1 MSRLKTYLL
10 TIITLLFLH
19 PLFSETFRY
28 TGSKNYIYVERTDLR
43 RYDNAKYAGLMS
55 REVKAYITPTASAK
69 AANNSDNDNDGA
81 FFYSGN
87 FYVNQ
92 DIRKGVSYLTEGI
105 HKAIP
110 SSFLMDE
117 NGALEMLEDNGY
129 PSFRSFPAFPAKDIE
144 KGQTWEAKAERAVDP
159 LDKNVF
165 TRMPMYIQYTYLRDE
180 VYNGEDVYLLSAKW
194 ATRYGAGTKYVDEDG
209 DRELVAASGNHNA
222 TICISKANGK
232 VVVVRDTIDET
243 FSYADGNKVNFKG
256 TISLFTEYPPSIDED
271 KIVPEI
277 AKIDDVDIEKTEA
290 GLLMNLQNLQFKPDS
305 SELLPGENERLSKL
319 ADILKKFPNSQ
330 FLVEGHTASTG
341 NPKGEMNLSLE
352 RAYSIVKELVNRGV
366 SEKQFICKGSG
377 GTKPAADNATPEG
390 RAKNRRVEITILE

>member
-1 MSRLKTYLL
+1 MKIKAFIN
-10 TIITLLFLH
+10 IITLLIC
-19 PLFSETFRY
+19 PLTMANITAETFRY

-43 RYDNAKYAGLMS
+43 RYDNGKYAGLMS
-55 REVKAYITPTASAK
+55 REIKSYITPQS
-69 AANNSDNDNDGA
+69 SDEGFLYN
-81 FFYSGN
+81 GN

-92 DIRKGVSYLTEGI
+92 DTRKGVSFVTNGI
-105 HKAIP
+105 HEAIS
-110 SSFLMDE
+110 SSFLMDD
-117 NGALEMLEDNGY
+117 NGNIQMIEDNGY
-129 PSFRSFPAFPAKDIE
+129 PSFRSFPSFPKKNVE
-144 KGQTWEAKAERAVDP
+144 KGETWEAKAERAVDP
-159 LDKNVF
+159 LNKNVF

-180 VYNGEDVYLLSAKW
+180 VYNGEDAYLLSAKW
-194 ATRYGAGTKYVDEDG
+194 ATRYGSGTKYVDEEG
-209 DRELVAASGNHNA
+209 DRDLVAASGNHNA
-222 TICISKANGK
+222 TICISKENGK
-232 VVVVRDTIDET
+232 VIVVRDTVDET

-271 KIVPEI
+271 KVVPEI

-305 SELLPGENERLSKL
+305 SELLPGENERLSKI

-352 RAYSIVKELVNRGV
+352 RAYSIVKELVNRGI

>member
-1 MSRLKTYLL
+1 MIKLKPLFCAFL
-10 TIITLLFLH
+10 SFCFLH
-19 PLFSETFRY
+19 PLFPETFRY

-43 RYDNAKYAGLMS
+43 RYDNGKYSGLMS
-55 REVKAYITPTASAK
+55 REIKSYITPQS
-69 AANNSDNDNDGA
+69 SDEGFLYN
-81 FFYSGN
+81 GN

-92 DIRKGVSYLTEGI
+92 DTRKGVSFVTNGI
-105 HKAIP
+105 HEAIS
-110 SSFLMDE
+110 SSFLMDD
-117 NGALEMLEDNGY
+117 NGNIQMIEDNGY
-129 PSFRSFPAFPAKDIE
+129 PSFRSFPSFPKKNVE
-144 KGQTWEAKAERAVDP
+144 KGETWEAKAERAVDP
-159 LDKNVF
+159 LNKNVF
-165 TRMPMYIQYTYLRDE
+165 TRMPIYIQYTYLRDE
-180 VYNGEDVYLLSAKW
+180 VYNGEDAYLLSAKW
-194 ATRYGAGTKYVDEDG
+194 ATRYGTGTKYVDEEG

-222 TICISKANGK
+222 TICISKENGK
-232 VVVVRDTIDET
+232 VIVVRDTVDET

-271 KIVPEI
+271 KVVPEI

-305 SELLPGENERLSKL
+305 SELLPGENERLSKI

-352 RAYSIVKELVNRGV
+352 RAYSIVKELVNRGI

-377 GTKPAADNATPEG
+377 GTKPATDNATPEG